1 MENESH
7 SSNLNKDV
15 LKYMLVKI
23 LPAISGLLTIYLLT
37 RVLSAGLYSD
47 YAFVMATILLF
58 GQLISGWINSS
69 VIYFYPDYIQKNKI
83 DVLKLNI
90 ILLQF
95 ILYVLGAIGFSVMC
109 YLGIKSFAILI
120 LGLLFM
126 LSQTFIN
133 LLYSFLQAERRVL
146 VQIRSTFIQS
156 LVQIIGMVICFFTLR
171 KT

>member
-69 VIYFYPDYIQKNKI
+69 VIYFYPDYIQKNK
-83 DVLKLNI
+83 
-90 ILLQF
+90 
-95 ILYVLGAIGFSVMC
+95 
-109 YLGIKSFAILI
+109 
-120 LGLLFM
+120 
-126 LSQTFIN
+126 
-133 LLYSFLQAERRVL
+133 
-146 VQIRSTFIQS
+146 
-156 LVQIIGMVICFFTLR
+156 
-171 KT
+171 